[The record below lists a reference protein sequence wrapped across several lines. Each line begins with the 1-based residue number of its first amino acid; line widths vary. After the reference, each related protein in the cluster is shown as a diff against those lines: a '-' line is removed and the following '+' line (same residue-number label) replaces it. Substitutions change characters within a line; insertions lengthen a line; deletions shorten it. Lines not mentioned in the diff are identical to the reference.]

1 MTPEELDLIDEA
13 AQVVEDCPDQFGT
26 TFYTTL
32 FEISP
37 KTRALFPDD
46 LTAQRGKLVEEL
58 AFLIEA
64 ARDLDMF
71 VARAR
76 DLGRRHVDYGVQ
88 HADYEPVGV
97 ALTAALRECMQD
109 AWSVEHAAAWGKLY
123 RLIADVMRDGAN
135 ESLFVES

>member
-1 MTPEELDLIDEA
+1 VTPEELDLIDEA
-13 AQVVEDCPDQFGT
+13 ALVVRDCPDQFGT

-37 KTRALFPDD
+37 TTRMLFPDD

-58 AFLIEA
+58 AFLIDA
-64 ARDLDMF
+64 SRDLDTF

-76 DLGRRHVDYGVQ
+76 DLGRRHAEYGVQ
-88 HADYEPVGV
+88 HSDYELVGV
-97 ALTAALRECMQD
+97 ALTAALRECMPVE
-109 AWSVEHAAAWGKLY
+109 WSAELEAAWGKLY
-123 RLIADVMRDGAN
+123 GLIADVMRDGAN